1 MSDLRNPT
9 PSRPHMPG
17 YGLEAVDTAAYPWSA
32 AEVRLAEARN
42 YWLCS
47 TCPNGRPHAMPVW
60 GLWIAEGFYF
70 STGRDSRKGRNLAG
84 DPRMSM
90 HLESGDEVVILEGE
104 VREETDPGV
113 LATYVEQYERKY
125 TIRPDVSNAADV
137 VYALRPRRAFTWQER
152 DFTVSAVRWRF
163 EPD

>member
-32 AEVRLAEARN
+32 AEVRLAAARH

-104 VREETDPGV
+104 VREEGDPGV
-113 LATYVEQYERKY
+113 LATYVEQYE
-125 TIRPDVSNAADV
+125 
-137 VYALRPRRAFTWQER
+137 
-152 DFTVSAVRWRF
+152 
-163 EPD
+163 